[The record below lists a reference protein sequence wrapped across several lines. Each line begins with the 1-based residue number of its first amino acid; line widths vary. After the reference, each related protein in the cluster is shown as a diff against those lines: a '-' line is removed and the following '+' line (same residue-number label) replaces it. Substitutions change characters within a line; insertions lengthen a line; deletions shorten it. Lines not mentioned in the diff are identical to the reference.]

1 MLSFPVKFDRHHR
14 PAPYPLSPYT
24 LTLLHS
30 QTSLFSYSYL
40 LPKFS
45 PFVFNHLR
53 TEVGREGGGPSL
65 GNCDSLRF
73 NRDQPSKFQCS
84 IAFIR
89 RSLLTAHHCSTN
101 SFRICT
107 YKSSGINPFRIS
119 TYRKRGRGYHLWL
132 TGTPEKH
139 RSGWPAIDKP
149 RFLN

>member
-14 PAPYPLSPYT
+14 PAPYLLSPYT

-30 QTSLFSYSYL
+30 ETSLFSYSYL

-53 TEVGREGGGPSL
+53 TQVGRGRAFRRRAPPPPLAHSPVATVPLTPLESALTKVRQLTPLESALTEKGGG
-65 GNCDSLRF
+65 
-73 NRDQPSKFQCS
+73 
-84 IAFIR
+84 
-89 RSLLTAHHCSTN
+89 
-101 SFRICT
+101 
-107 YKSSGINPFRIS
+107 
-119 TYRKRGRGYHLWL
+119 GYHLWL

-149 RFLN
+149 RFLS

>member
-14 PAPYPLSPYT
+14 PAPYLLSPYT
-24 LTLLHS
+24 LTLLYS
-30 QTSLFSYSYL
+30 VISLFLYSYH
-40 LPKFS
+40 FS
-45 PFVFNHLR
+45 RFSALCFQSLAN
-53 TEVGREGGGPSL
+53 TGREGGGPSL

-107 YKSSGINPFRIS
+107 YKSAGINPFRIS